1 MEAGIS
7 AAVENRAD
15 TAASSS
21 ALDPAQTGS
30 SREPE
35 QAPAFG
41 LCPRSRSLLR
51 KDVNAAVADTPR
63 LYSTPEDL
71 THADGPGSDFLETA
85 VFRPQ
90 TVGLGCARLA
100 AGEVR
105 MPTDRRTR
113 RTEASRVQRRCSDCE
128 CLKNELQR
136 DSKIVVPPLPG
147 KALKRQLPIG
157 GDEGIFEESLIE
169 ERRQGLQ
176 FINKTAGHPLAPNE
190 RCLHMFLQE
199 EATDR
204 NCPREGAPVGAPL
217 TTCPLLSC

>member
-1 MEAGIS
+1 
-7 AAVENRAD
+7 
-15 TAASSS
+15 
-21 ALDPAQTGS
+21 
-30 SREPE
+30 
-35 QAPAFG
+35 
-41 LCPRSRSLLR
+41 
-51 KDVNAAVADTPR
+51 
-63 LYSTPEDL
+63 
-71 THADGPGSDFLETA
+71 
-85 VFRPQ
+85 
-90 TVGLGCARLA
+90 
-100 AGEVR
+100 
-105 MPTDRRTR
+105 MPTDRRTHQ
-113 RTEASRVQRRCSDCE
+113 TEASCVQRRCSDCE

-204 NCPREGAPVGAPL
+204 NCPREAEVRQLILEALQQVNLDVRECGQLARSGPVSGFQEDTLQLAFIDLRKDPGE
-217 TTCPLLSC
+217 